1 MKKSLLL
8 TACASVLM
16 TANAQTAWDQ
26 VPEFSTYTDANN
38 PVQAGGNN
46 LLQGATF
53 TSLIMNDSWAP
64 VATQAGYS
72 GNSFTTGN
80 ITYTAPS
87 DRGAA
92 QWTGQMYFETQYAIE
107 KGKKYDLTFHVKST
121 AANNFTVKVED
132 KNNNANSLCYYYVT
146 LPANQEVL
154 FVLKDASPETT
165 LSKAKL
171 VFDVGGAQV
180 GSTIEI
186 SDIILQSADKLA
198 ATTPVTL
205 TGAPEGYNMVWHDE
219 FDDPA
224 NLTKNWNAMDWAA
237 GNVNHELQTYKPG
250 DRSYT
255 DRDGVSRKT
264 LEIKDGKLLI
274 NLFQGNDGKI
284 YSGRI
289 DSHDATA
296 DHSGYAAW
304 RYGYMEARIKLP
316 SGKGTWPAYWMMPE
330 GVNWSDETWPTC
342 GEIDIM
348 EEVGNDPNNCVCS
361 LHAIGH
367 YHANNTQISASRH
380 VDNMEGGWVTYALL
394 WDNDNMA
401 MYANGQRILT
411 YANDHNGYVNWPYDR
426 PYYIT
431 LNLAYGGDW
440 GGAAGLQD
448 QLQPCTMEVEYVR
461 VYQKTPEALN
471 TDGTGTA
478 YIQGG
483 WNAVAIDG
491 IVPSSTFSS
500 QTDNFIPMTNDN
512 KLLSK
517 TFTVGKNLHKDR
529 VGFMIR
535 PAANT
540 DNVFRPNG
548 GNYNV
553 SMEENDLLT
562 MNNEGWITLK
572 PGASLADGDT
582 FVLVLDCSAGTNNA
596 VIRVVNEIVP
606 VKKPQG
612 VWIIGAN
619 NSVVPDMLTT
629 DNIEWKP
636 EKALQMQ
643 ESEDVYTYSFD
654 LGSTLSRTN
663 VNFKF
668 FCQAG
673 WGDEFKSGGTGYRIS
688 SASEYLGIG
697 TGTDGHD
704 DGNVYKLK
712 DFPED
717 ARTMV
722 ITVNCK
728 NGYRNAVLNSYF
740 IYDGESP
747 AKPEGI
753 WIIGADQSVVP
764 DLIDNGSWE
773 WNESKAIKMDEE
785 NNIHFYTFE
794 LGKTLSRNTI
804 NFKFFP
810 QNGFK
815 NANGD
820 DTAFLGTAATRAID
834 SFHISS
840 ASEYLGIGTGANNH
854 DNGNVYKLKDF
865 PARKYLE
872 LTVDCSNGYNNAIM
886 RTNFTDSLPTEVE
899 NISGDAEGENVWYDL
914 AGRRIATPDVPG
926 FYIHG
931 HKKVLVK

>member
-1 MKKSLLL
+1 
-8 TACASVLM
+8 
-16 TANAQTAWDQ
+16 
-26 VPEFSTYTDANN
+26 
-38 PVQAGGNN
+38 
-46 LLQGATF
+46 
-53 TSLIMNDSWAP
+53 
-64 VATQAGYS
+64 
-72 GNSFTTGN
+72 
-80 ITYTAPS
+80 
-87 DRGAA
+87 
-92 QWTGQMYFETQYAIE
+92 
-107 KGKKYDLTFHVKST
+107 
-121 AANNFTVKVED
+121 
-132 KNNNANSLCYYYVT
+132 
-146 LPANQEVL
+146 
-154 FVLKDASPETT
+154 
-165 LSKAKL
+165 
-171 VFDVGGAQV
+171 
-180 GSTIEI
+180 
-186 SDIILQSADKLA
+186 
-198 ATTPVTL
+198 
-205 TGAPEGYNMVWHDE
+205 
-219 FDDPA
+219 
-224 NLTKNWNAMDWAA
+224 
-237 GNVNHELQTYKPG
+237 
-250 DRSYT
+250 
-255 DRDGVSRKT
+255 
-264 LEIKDGKLLI
+264 
-274 NLFQGNDGKI
+274 
-284 YSGRI
+284 
-289 DSHDATA
+289 
-296 DHSGYAAW
+296 
-304 RYGYMEARIKLP
+304 
-316 SGKGTWPAYWMMPE
+316 MMPE

-367 YHANNTQISASRH
+367 YHSNNTQVSASKH

-512 KLLSK
+512 KRLSK
-517 TFTVGKNLHKDR
+517 TFIVGKNLHKDR
-529 VGFMIR
+529 VGFQIR
-535 PAANT
+535 PAADT
-540 DNVFRPNG
+540 GNVFRPNG
-548 GNYNV
+548 GTYNV
-553 SMEENDLLT
+553 TMEENDLLT
-562 MNNEGWITLK
+562 MNGDGWITLK
-572 PGASLADGDT
+572 PGVSLSDGDT
-582 FVLVLDCSAGTNNA
+582 IELILDCSAGTNNA
-596 VIRVVNEIVP
+596 VLRVGHNIVT

-619 NSVVPDMLTT
+619 NSVDPDMLTT

-643 ESEDVYTYSFD
+643 ESEDVYTYTFN
-654 LGSTLSRTN
+654 LGTTLSRTN

-673 WGDEFKSGGTGYRIS
+673 WGDEFVSGGTSYRVS

-697 TGTDGHD
+697 TGADGHD
-704 DGNVYKLK
+704 DGNVYKLM
-712 DFPED
+712 DFPAD
-717 ARTMV
+717 ARQMV
-722 ITVNCK
+722 IVLNCRE
-728 NGYRNAVLNSYF
+728 GYRNAVLTSYF
-740 IYDGESP
+740 IYEGESP
-747 AKPEGI
+747 EKPEGI

-764 DLIDNGSWE
+764 ELIDNGSWE
-773 WNESKAIKMDEE
+773 WHESNSIKMDEE

-794 LGKTLSRNTI
+794 LGKTLSRNII

-820 DTAFLGTAATRAID
+820 DAAFLGTAATRAIS

-840 ASEYLGIGTGANNH
+840 ASEYLGIGTGADGH
-854 DNGNVYKLKDF
+854 DDGNVYKLKDF
-865 PARKYLE
+865 PNKKYMVLS
-872 LTVDCSNGYNNAIM
+872 VDCSNGYNNAIM
-886 RTNFTDSLPTEVE
+886 HADFTD
-899 NISGDAEGENVWYDL
+899 NIATGVNTIIGDDAEENTWYDL
-914 AGRRIATPDVPG
+914 AGRRIDRPTVPG

-931 HKKVLVK
+931 HRKVLVR